1 MMEFT
6 GKIVG
11 FTQDVINGTC
21 SITFTVNE
29 RREVLRGLPSI
40 KDLDKLKITAVKY
53 RKKRSLD
60 ANAYYWVILTKLA
73 EKLQTSKDELHNIM
87 LGRYG
92 QVDKDDEGNSTI
104 FSLRSDIDI
113 SKRYDLHAK
122 PIGVGYVSEKEFT
135 HYVMLKGSHLYDS
148 KEMSILINGLVDEA
162 KEQGIETLTPE
173 ELERMVNAW
182 RPKS

>member
-1 MMEFT
+1 MEFT
-6 GKIVG
+6 GRVSG
-11 FTQDVINGTC
+11 FTQDVITNTC

-29 RREVLRGLPSI
+29 RLEVLKNLPSI
-40 KDLDKLKITAVKY
+40 KDLDKLKITAVKF

-60 ANAYYWVILTKLA
+60 ANAYYWVILTQLA

-92 QVDKDDEGNSTI
+92 QVDKDDDGNSII

-113 SKRYDLHAK
+113 SKRYDIHAK
-122 PIGVGYVSEKEFT
+122 PIGTGTVSGKEFT
-135 HYVMLKGSHLYDS
+135 HYVLLKGSHLYDS

-162 KEQGIETLTPE
+162 KEQGIETLTPD
-173 ELERMVNAW
+173 ELERMINAW
-182 RPKS
+182 QPKS